1 MNYGPRRALQRI
13 FIFGL
18 AALFSVALTGSVS
31 AVEKGHR
38 APKFAGPSLDGSGK
52 LSFKEYEGQVVYV
65 DFWASWC
72 PPCLKSLPVLDELQ
86 KEFGPQGFQVLAVN
100 VDKDVDAAREFFA
113 ERGASYP
120 SLSDPKGQLPR
131 QFGLETMP
139 TSYLIDREGRVHWIH
154 EGFKKKDV
162 EKIRSEIKALLDAS
176 PSVPSTPSRPA
187 KRAPKSARQMK
198 QGVDR

>member
-1 MNYGPRRALQRI
+1 MTPGSRRALGRSI
-13 FIFGL
+13 MFCTAIAFCLSMGGG
-18 AALFSVALTGSVS
+18 AFAIDRG
-31 AVEKGHR
+31 R
-38 APKFAGPSLDGSGK
+38 PAPKFTGPSLDGGGK
-52 LSFKEYEGQVVYV
+52 LSLKQYQGQVVYV

-86 KEFGPQGFQVLAVN
+86 KEFSDQGFQVLAIN
-100 VDKDVDAAREFFA
+100 VDKDVAAAREFFA

-120 SLSDPKGQLPR
+120 SLSDPKGRLPR

-162 EKIRSEIKALLDAS
+162 ETIRAEIKALLKNSA
-176 PSVPSTPSRPA
+176 PPEPPTYPA
-187 KRAPKSARQMK
+187 KRSPKSARQMK
-198 QGVDR
+198 QEQR